1 MKAEDIAKVLK
12 AKKLSLSGEHALDK
26 EYSMVFATDLM
37 SDALAMIQKAPEETV
52 LLTGLCNAQS
62 LRTAQMLDQEL
73 VVIVRGKELN
83 EEVVRMGS
91 DLGISILATPF
102 TMYEACGILYREGMR
117 SVS

>member
-1 MKAEDIAKVLK
+1 
-12 AKKLSLSGEHALDK
+12 
-26 EYSMVFATDLM
+26 
-37 SDALAMIQKAPEETV
+37 
-52 LLTGLCNAQS
+52 
-62 LRTAQMLDQEL
+62 MLDLEL